1 MSKADK
7 IPPTPPSVVAQI
19 TQLPDLPIDA
29 LRAIWR
35 KLFQTDAP
43 TNHRRFLERR
53 IAYKLQEIA
62 FRKENRNLLQN
73 NQKRIQ
79 TLIRNGKPLK
89 RNQDYCPIPGTVL
102 IREYKGVEH
111 RVTVTHDGQFERCP
125 PWRAKRRRVVPG
137 SREATRDTRR
147 AEGAKGDPKGAS
159 ERGVQSYGRPVC
171 SRNELAML
179 WRNAG

>member
-19 TQLPDLPIDA
+19 TQLPNLPIDA

-111 RVTVTHDGQFERCP
+111 RVTVTHDGQFEYQGCVYRSLSRIAREITGAQWSGP
-125 PWRAKRRRVVPG
+125 LSLPAMESEAKAG
-137 SREATRDTRR
+137 SPR
-147 AEGAKGDPKGAS
+147 
-159 ERGVQSYGRPVC
+159 
-171 SRNELAML
+171 
-179 WRNAG
+179 

>member
-19 TQLPDLPIDA
+19 TQLPDLPIDE

-43 TNHRRFLERR
+43 THHRRFLERR

-89 RNQDYCPIPGTVL
+89 CLFQR
-102 IREYKGVEH
+102 
-111 RVTVTHDGQFERCP
+111 
-125 PWRAKRRRVVPG
+125 
-137 SREATRDTRR
+137 S
-147 AEGAKGDPKGAS
+147 
-159 ERGVQSYGRPVC
+159 
-171 SRNELAML
+171 
-179 WRNAG
+179 

>member
-19 TQLPDLPIDA
+19 TQLPNLPIDA

-35 KLFQTDAP
+35 KLFHTDAP
-43 TNHRRFLERR
+43 THHRRFLERR

-89 RNQDYCPIPGTVL
+89 RSQDYCPISCV
-102 IREYKGVEH
+102 
-111 RVTVTHDGQFERCP
+111 P
-125 PWRAKRRRVVPG
+125 P
-137 SREATRDTRR
+137 RR
-147 AEGAKGDPKGAS
+147 AGWHFPPGH
-159 ERGVQSYGRPVC
+159 C
-171 SRNELAML
+171 
-179 WRNAG
+179 

>member
-19 TQLPDLPIDA
+19 AQLPDLSIEEIRA
-29 LRAIWR
+29 LWR
-35 KLFQTDAP
+35 RLFHFDPP
-43 TNHRRFLERR
+43 THHRRFLERR

-79 TLIRNGKPLK
+79 TLIRNGKLLK
-89 RNQDYCPIPGTVL
+89 RSRDYCPVPGTVL

-111 RVTVTHDGQFERCP
+111 RVTVTHHGQFEYQGCVYRSLSRIAREITGAQWSGP
-125 PWRAKRRRVVPG
+125 VFFGLRKPGRRRK
-137 SREATRDTRR
+137 
-147 AEGAKGDPKGAS
+147 EGG
-159 ERGVQSYGRPVC
+159 ER
-171 SRNELAML
+171 
-179 WRNAG
+179 

>member
-89 RNQDYCPIPGTVL
+89 RNQDDCPIPGTVL

-111 RVTVTHDGQFERCP
+111 RVTVTPRRAVRIPGLRLPESVAHRPGDHRCP
-125 PWRAKRRRVVPG
+125 VVRTALLWSAQAG
-137 SREATRDTRR
+137 QTRQ
-147 AEGAKGDPKGAS
+147 G
-159 ERGVQSYGRPVC
+159 RG
-171 SRNELAML
+171 
-179 WRNAG
+179 

>member
-19 TQLPDLPIDA
+19 TQLPNLPIDA

-43 TNHRRFLERR
+43 THHRRFLERR

-89 RNQDYCPIPGTVL
+89 RNQDDCPIPGTVL

-111 RVTVTHDGQFERCP
+111 RVTVTHDGQFEYQGCVYRSLSRIAREITGAQWSGP
-125 PWRAKRRRVVPG
+125 LFFGLRKPGRRG
-137 SREATRDTRR
+137 K
-147 AEGAKGDPKGAS
+147 EGG
-159 ERGVQSYGRPVC
+159 ER
-171 SRNELAML
+171 
-179 WRNAG
+179 